1 MNQDFIY
8 GSMQRVGALPD
19 LFVVADGM
27 GGHNAGDLASRLAVE
42 TMVDYIGNCEK
53 KRIVQTLAE
62 AVDAAN
68 KTVYARSITDRE
80 LYGMGT
86 TVVACCV
93 DQESLYLVNVG
104 DSRLYLI
111 RDDIYQITRDHS
123 LVEEMVRMGQ
133 ITREEARVHPERN
146 VITRAVGMKDQAKPD
161 MMDVGLQKGDIILL
175 CSDGLTTM
183 VSDRQI
189 YDIVMECNTPEEAA
203 IRLKDTA
210 NENGGTD
217 NISVILIKID

>member
-1 MNQDFIY
+1 
-8 GSMQRVGALPD
+8 
-19 LFVVADGM
+19 
-27 GGHNAGDLASRLAVE
+27 
-42 TMVDYIGNCEK
+42 
-53 KRIVQTLAE
+53 
-62 AVDAAN
+62 
-68 KTVYARSITDRE
+68 
-80 LYGMGT
+80 MGT

-133 ITREEARVHPERN
+133 IPREEARVHPERN

>member
-1 MNQDFIY
+1 
-8 GSMQRVGALPD
+8 
-19 LFVVADGM
+19 
-27 GGHNAGDLASRLAVE
+27 
-42 TMVDYIGNCEK
+42 
-53 KRIVQTLAE
+53 
-62 AVDAAN
+62 
-68 KTVYARSITDRE
+68 
-80 LYGMGT
+80 
-86 TVVACCV
+86 
-93 DQESLYLVNVG
+93 
-104 DSRLYLI
+104 
-111 RDDIYQITRDHS
+111 
-123 LVEEMVRMGQ
+123 
-133 ITREEARVHPERN
+133 
-146 VITRAVGMKDQAKPD
+146 